1 MLRVECT
8 EESAEWIFRALKQL
22 VKLAVHRHQYDRAL
36 QWLRQLVAVTPHVNP
51 NYVEE
56 SVSRML
62 AAYAAA
68 DPTFLLGVYEVL
80 ALLGGDGANKRL
92 WLKINMH
99 KLNSAVDAGRYEE
112 CAGLIDLIHRSLA
125 LALELTRNIYAL
137 ELTAAEILVLLGQP
151 PLDLARLTALYRR
164 AMRIT
169 TAVTHPRIMGVVR
182 ECGAK
187 IQFYRGNYES
197 ARLELYESFKNYDEA
212 GSPVKK
218 RILQYLALCLLLT
231 ENQFNPFELQET
243 QTYALLDE
251 FAPLIDLIATYDD
264 HDLAGFLR
272 HLARLNATAIARDDI
287 FQHLAAKILHHLR
300 VNILQTLLSAYRR
313 ITVAALAQKLEVSA
327 DDVQP
332 MVIQC
337 ISAGKLEALTVDFV
351 DGYVVVDAAAAIIPP
366 TLTGDDIVCNAR
378 CLDAIS
384 DEPATLDRFVY
395 QPERTKSS
403 PAAAAPSNR
412 AEAATTWLRLV
423 ASGVPLM
430 CEQELSQK
438 DQVYKEQRVSELDAG
453 PPRADS
459 TSEVHALRIWARTI
473 ASRQS

>member
-8 EESAEWIFRALKQL
+8 DESAEWIFRALKQL
-22 VKLAVHRHQYDRAL
+22 VKLAVHRRQYDRAL
-36 QWLRQLVAVTPHVNP
+36 EWLRRLVAVTPHVNP

-68 DPTFLLGVYEVL
+68 DPAFLRGFYEVL
-80 ALLGGDGANKRL
+80 ALLGADGANKRL

-99 KLNSAVDAGRYEE
+99 KLNSAVEAGHYQE
-112 CAGLIDLIHRSLA
+112 CAGLIELIHRSLA

-137 ELTAAEILVLLGQP
+137 ELTAAEILVLSGQP
-151 PLDLARLTALYRR
+151 PLNLARLTALYRR

-251 FAPLIDLIATYDD
+251 FAPLIDLIASYDD

-287 FQHLAAKILHHLR
+287 YKHLAAKILHHLR

-313 ITVAALAQKLEVSA
+313 ITVAALARKLEVSA
-327 DDVQP
+327 EDVQR

-337 ISAGKLEALTVDFV
+337 ISAGKLEALTVDFI
-351 DGYVVVDAAAAIIPP
+351 DGYVVADTAAAIIPP

-384 DEPATLDRFVY
+384 DEPAALARFVY
-395 QPERTKSS
+395 HPERTKN
-403 PAAAAPSNR
+403 PSNR
-412 AEAATTWLRLV
+412 AEAANTWLRLV